1 MEQNWKRVEV
11 GGVFLGI
18 VWYTQIAILV
28 HMSMES
34 GSLCWVLCE
43 QIGLLCYACNEEMQ
57 LNVETGIVYLW
68 NWLR

>member
-1 MEQNWKRVEV
+1 MEQNWKRVEI

-43 QIGLLCYACNEEMQ
+43 QIGLLCYACNEEM
-57 LNVETGIVYLW
+57 
-68 NWLR
+68 